1 MSGESARRRG
11 EELVAAG
18 DPQSAT
24 WLAGAEGERRV
35 ARELDRLP
43 SSWTVIHDR
52 LLMPGL
58 AESNIDHIV
67 IGPAGLV
74 MVDAKNYSGDIGV
87 WGDSLYQHLGQGAA
101 RTSRNLAK
109 ELRKVHWMATQ
120 MAQRLAMPVT
130 PVLCLAGNRHRR
142 FGQAQLVAGVWVVSL
157 DWLARWMLSLPVR
170 IADAGISLRL
180 IPRVLSEFPSTETD
194 PELLAAIGR
203 DLARTIPTRPGPSR
217 PAGRSSR
224 PRDTT
229 RRPVGRRRRHPL
241 AAMLVLTVGAGVLT
255 GASTVL
261 PAIGQHLGSLYESR
275 VRTVAAQPPPTV
287 ATPAV
292 TEEPV
297 ADEPQPVSG
306 DCNALSA
313 SILSTYLKVP
323 VWAAHEERTGC
334 RWLTDPSDPTAAV
347 VTVEWL
353 SERQVAHLSADTVRT
368 TRGYD
373 VAVGR
378 VNSVLLARPDQWIP
392 VADIRTKARW
402 PMRVTIA
409 DHALGITHRRADQI
423 LRAVAADLNQESAV
437 P

>member
-1 MSGESARRRG
+1 
-11 EELVAAG
+11 
-18 DPQSAT
+18 
-24 WLAGAEGERRV
+24 
-35 ARELDRLP
+35 
-43 SSWTVIHDR
+43 
-52 LLMPGL
+52 
-58 AESNIDHIV
+58 
-67 IGPAGLV
+67 
-74 MVDAKNYSGDIGV
+74 
-87 WGDSLYQHLGQGAA
+87 
-101 RTSRNLAK
+101 
-109 ELRKVHWMATQ
+109 
-120 MAQRLAMPVT
+120 
-130 PVLCLAGNRHRR
+130 
-142 FGQAQLVAGVWVVSL
+142 
-157 DWLARWMLSLPVR
+157 
-170 IADAGISLRL
+170 
-180 IPRVLSEFPSTETD
+180 
-194 PELLAAIGR
+194 
-203 DLARTIPTRPGPSR
+203 
-217 PAGRSSR
+217 
-224 PRDTT
+224 
-229 RRPVGRRRRHPL
+229 
-241 AAMLVLTVGAGVLT
+241 MLVLTVGAGVLT